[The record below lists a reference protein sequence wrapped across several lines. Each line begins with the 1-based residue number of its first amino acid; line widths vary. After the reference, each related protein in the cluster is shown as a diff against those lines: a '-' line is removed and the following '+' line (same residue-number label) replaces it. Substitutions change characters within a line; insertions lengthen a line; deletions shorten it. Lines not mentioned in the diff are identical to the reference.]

1 MECGENR
8 ELSNIVRKGAGR
20 MLDDTDRALLAR
32 LQQDGGT
39 PYAELGGAVG
49 LSASAVNDRLK
60 RLRRK
65 RILRRIV
72 AEVDPAALGR
82 DFLVFLLI
90 EIGDLRQEQEF
101 RTRMAAR
108 PEVLECHHIAGDY
121 SYLLKLRLAG
131 PGHFERFLSDQ
142 VKTMAGIRRTHS
154 VIALS
159 TVKETQAVDTAPA
172 GGA

>member
-1 MECGENR
+1 
-8 ELSNIVRKGAGR
+8 

-39 PYAELGGAVG
+39 PYADLGTEVG

-60 RLRRK
+60 RLKAK

-72 AEVDPAALGR
+72 AEVDAAAVGR
-82 DFLVFLLI
+82 EFLVFLLVG
-90 EIGDLRQEQEF
+90 IGDMRQEQEF
-101 RTRMAAR
+101 RARMAAR
-108 PEVLECHHIAGDY
+108 PEVLECHHVAGDY

-131 PGHFERFLSDQ
+131 PGHFERFLSEQ
-142 VKTMAGIRRTHS
+142 VKTIGGIQRTHS

-159 TVKETQAVDTAPA
+159 TIKETQTIETSAIEFARSA
-172 GGA
+172 

>member
-1 MECGENR
+1 
-8 ELSNIVRKGAGR
+8 
-20 MLDDTDRALLAR
+20 MLDDTDRGLLAR

-39 PYAELGGAVG
+39 PYAELGSAVG

-60 RLRRK
+60 RLKAK

-72 AEVDPAALGR
+72 AEVDPVAVGR
-82 DFLVFLLI
+82 EFLVFLLV
-90 EIGDLRQEQEF
+90 EIGDMRQEQEF
-101 RTRMAAR
+101 KARMTAR

-131 PGHFERFLSDQ
+131 PGHFERFLSEQ
-142 VKTMAGIRRTHS
+142 VKNIGGIRRTHS

-159 TVKETQAVDTAPA
+159 TVKETQTIDTAVV
-172 GGA
+172 GA

>member
-1 MECGENR
+1 
-8 ELSNIVRKGAGR
+8 

-32 LQQDGGT
+32 LQQDGST
-39 PYAELGGAVG
+39 PYAELGAGVG

-60 RLRRK
+60 RLKNK

-72 AEVDPAALGR
+72 GEVDPAALNR
-82 DFLVFLLI
+82 EFLVFLLVG
-90 EIGDLRQEQEF
+90 IGDMHQEQEF

-131 PGHFERFLSDQ
+131 PGHFERFLSEQ
-142 VKTMAGIRRTHS
+142 VKTIGGIQRTHS

-159 TVKETQAVDTAPA
+159 TVKETQAIDTQAIDTRAIDPSVVA
-172 GGA
+172 GRGHA

>member
-1 MECGENR
+1 
-8 ELSNIVRKGAGR
+8 

-39 PYAELGGAVG
+39 AYAELGGAVG

-60 RLRRK
+60 RLRAK

-82 DFLVFLLI
+82 EFLVFLLV
-90 EIGDLRQEQEF
+90 EIGDMRQEREF
-101 RTRMAAR
+101 KARMAAQ

-131 PGHFERFLSDQ
+131 PGHFERFLSEQ
-142 VKTMAGIRRTHS
+142 VKTIGGIQRTHS

-159 TVKETQAVDTAPA
+159 TVKETQAIDTRAIDTSA
-172 GGA
+172 IGGA

>member
-1 MECGENR
+1 
-8 ELSNIVRKGAGR
+8 

-32 LQQDGGT
+32 LQQDGST
-39 PYAELGGAVG
+39 PYAELGAGVG

-60 RLRRK
+60 RLKNK

-72 AEVDPAALGR
+72 GEVDPAALNR
-82 DFLVFLLI
+82 EFLVFLLVG
-90 EIGDLRQEQEF
+90 IGDMHQEQEF

-131 PGHFERFLSDQ
+131 PGHFERFLSEQ
-142 VKTMAGIRRTHS
+142 VKTIGGIQRTHS

-159 TVKETQAVDTAPA
+159 TIKETQAIDTQAIDTRAIDPSVVA
-172 GGA
+172 GRGHA